1 MRCAPLSSSRAL
13 CAIVVSVSLSASTA
27 STQSSDL
34 PPNNLPNG
42 YVTVL
47 NWAKL
52 PDGRRFGATVGID
65 VAPDG
70 TIWAYDRCGANSCTD
85 SDLDPILH
93 FDSAGRLLGSFGAG
107 LFNFPHGLHAD
118 ADGNIW
124 VTDHGVDPP
133 NGKGQQV
140 FKFSSSGE
148 ELLMLGQAGIAGTG
162 HYTFNQPS
170 DVLVAPNG
178 DIFIADGHGPM
189 TNARIMKYSSEGTF
203 IKSWGRH
210 GSGSDALDGPHGLA
224 MDSAGRLFVA
234 DRTNNRIQIYDQDG
248 TLLDSWTQFGRPS
261 GLFIDQDNGL
271 YVADSQ
277 SRENEGGY
285 GHNPH
290 VRRGIRIGNAIDGVV
305 TAFIPDPA
313 ERGSTSGAEGV
324 AVDHV
329 GNIYGAEAGR
339 RDIKKYIRR

>member
-1 MRCAPLSSSRAL
+1 
-13 CAIVVSVSLSASTA
+13 
-27 STQSSDL
+27 
-34 PPNNLPNG
+34 
-42 YVTVL
+42 
-47 NWAKL
+47 
-52 PDGRRFGATVGID
+52 
-65 VAPDG
+65 
-70 TIWAYDRCGANSCTD
+70 
-85 SDLDPILH
+85 
-93 FDSAGRLLGSFGAG
+93 
-107 LFNFPHGLHAD
+107 
-118 ADGNIW
+118 
-124 VTDHGVDPP
+124 
-133 NGKGQQV
+133 
-140 FKFSSSGE
+140 
-148 ELLMLGQAGIAGTG
+148 MLGQAGIAGTG

-261 GLFIDQDNGL
+261 GLFIDQDNRL